1 MSMSVGLLLLLISV
15 LLLEL
20 DEYMLLIYLGLDGE
34 GLDSSVTL
42 EQDE

>member
-20 DEYMLLIYLGLDGE
+20 DEYMLLIYLGLHGE

>member
-1 MSMSVGLLLLLISV
+1 MFMSVGLLLLLISV